1 MKLYLDTSVLGGYFD
16 KEFKE
21 DTRAF
26 FDYAREQRIKLIYS
40 DLTERELENAPT
52 RVKDFLHKLKQNKK
66 GETVVEQI
74 KSNEEAMELSESY
87 MTQGALSRKCKEDA
101 LHIAMAS
108 LHQVDALVSW
118 NFKHMVNFIR
128 IEMYNTIN
136 TALGY
141 SSIDI
146 RSPKEIRL

>member
-1 MKLYLDTSVLGGYFD
+1 MKLYLDTSVFGAYFD

-21 DTRAF
+21 DTIAF
-26 FDYAREQRIKLIYS
+26 FDYAREQQIRLIYS
-40 DLTERELENAPT
+40 DLTERELKNAPT
-52 RVKDFLHKLKQNKK
+52 RVKDFLHTLKQNKS
-66 GETVVEQI
+66 GETIVEQI
-74 KSNEEAMELSESY
+74 EANSEAMELAEHY
-87 MTQGALSRKCKEDA
+87 MVQGALSRKCKEDA

-108 LHQVDALVSW
+108 LHQVDVLVSW
-118 NFKHMVNFIR
+118 NFRHMVNFVR

-136 TALGY
+136 AKLGY

>member
-16 KEFKE
+16 QEFKE
-21 DTRAF
+21 DTIAF
-26 FDYAREQRIKLIYS
+26 FDYAREQRIKLMYS

-52 RVKDFLHKLKQNKK
+52 RVKDLFHKLRQNKK
-66 GETVVEQI
+66 GETVVEQV
-74 KSNEEAMELSESY
+74 KTNDEAMELSESY
-87 MTQGALSRKCKEDA
+87 MTRGALSRKCKEDA

-128 IEMYNTIN
+128 IEMYKTIN
-136 TALGY
+136 AALGY